1 MNLEGRANL
10 RVEIPHLPWPSKAID
25 YSRMKSTHL
34 SLVPQLLAAKM
45 ASESVLHGRKQLF
58 PVKELH
64 ANIST
69 RGFGVLRSL
78 RELTSS
84 VEVRIARFFNLLQL
98 AMFPQFRTSLER
110 SLNAVAF
117 AFAGSSD
124 ISSSANI
131 TVLVIGSKSRSRIY
145 TV

>member
-1 MNLEGRANL
+1 MFST
-10 RVEIPHLPWPSKAID
+10 VESNYFRSRD
-25 YSRMKSTHL
+25 YRQK
-34 SLVPQLLAAKM
+34 
-45 ASESVLHGRKQLF
+45 F
-58 PVKELH
+58 
-64 ANIST
+64 ST

-78 RELTSS
+78 RQLTSS

-98 AMFPQFRTSLER
+98 AMFPQFRTSFDR

-131 TVLVIGSKSRSRIY
+131 TVLVGS
-145 TV
+145 